1 MATESTEFPL
11 HEKLLAYSSLTII
24 VLSVVSFFA
33 TLFAAL
39 FGVERE
45 VLAEGFWPVVTWIGY
60 VGLPVGLVLMITL
73 LILTGRRRKR
83 EFLESGKG
91 QRGRTTARRG
101 R

>member
-73 LILTGRRRKR
+73 LIMTGRRRKR
-83 EFLESGKG
+83 EYLASGKN
-91 QRGRTTARRG
+91 RAAARRG